1 MGPIHRFMRSI
12 FLAIICCGALCTL
25 PGSVQAQRYLTEYD
39 STLFIRDTV
48 RPVVKRFENLHFSG
62 YIQPQYQVAGSE
74 GAATYDGGNFSE
86 YSSNRFMLRRA
97 RVKLDYIFRD
107 KAGHAPL
114 GLFTF
119 QIDATERGV
128 NVRDMFARLYEPKGQ
143 NLSLTMGLF
152 ARPFG
157 YEVNLSSAFRETPER
172 GRMSQILMPT
182 ERDLGAMISF
192 EQQGKKAKK
201 LPLRLDV
208 GLFNGQGL
216 AAGGITDFDSYKDL
230 IGRLTVKPIKV
241 GPVNVSGGLSFLN
254 GGWRQATRYQ
264 WEMEESADKYKFV
277 VDSSLDNIGAK
288 ALRRY
293 HGADVQVAY
302 KHRWGKTEIRGE
314 YWRGTQPGTA
324 HSTANPG
331 ILPQGPTY
339 LRPFDGAFFY
349 LLQNLGNPKNELML
363 KYDWYDPNR
372 KVKGAEI
379 GGANAQYTSADIR
392 YHAFGVGFTRHFT
405 DNLKFLVYYNFVRN
419 EATALS
425 KFNSDLDDDVFTARF
440 QLRF

>member
-1 MGPIHRFMRSI
+1 M
-12 FLAIICCGALCTL
+12 AIMWCGAACIL
-25 PGSVQAQRYLTEYD
+25 PRVVQAQRYLTEYD

-74 GAATYDGGNFSE
+74 GAASYEGGNFSE
-86 YSSNRFMLRRA
+86 FTRNRFMLRRA
-97 RVKLDYIFRD
+97 RVKLDYIFRN
-107 KAGHAPL
+107 KTGNLPL

-143 NLSLTMGLF
+143 NISLTMGLF

-157 YEVNLSSAFRETPER
+157 YEINLSSAYRETPER

-182 ERDLGAMISF
+182 ERDLGAMVSLDP
-192 EQQGKKAKK
+192 QNAAKKK
-201 LPLRLDV
+201 LPLKLDM

-216 AAGGITDFDSYKDL
+216 AQGGTTDFDSYKDL
-230 IGRLTVKPIKV
+230 ISRLTIKPINW
-241 GPVNVSGGLSFLN
+241 GGLQLSGGLSFLN
-254 GGWRQATRYQ
+254 GGWRQSTRYLWQ
-264 WEMEESADKYKFV
+264 MEQAEGKYRFV
-277 VDSSLDNIGAK
+277 IDSSLDNIGAK

-293 HGADVQVAY
+293 QGADVQLAFG
-302 KHRWGKTEIRGE
+302 HRWGKTEIRGE
-314 YWRGTQPGTA
+314 YWWGTQPGTA
-324 HSTANPG
+324 SSTVNPG
-331 ILPQGPTY
+331 TLPQGPTY

-349 LLQNLGNPKNELML
+349 LLQHLGNPKNELML

-372 KVKGAEI
+372 RVKGAAI
-379 GGANAQYTSADIR
+379 GTADAYFTPADIK
-392 YHAFGVGFTRHFT
+392 YHTLGVGFTRHFT
-405 DNLKFLVYYNFVRN
+405 NQLKFLVYYSFVRN
-419 EATALS
+419 EATTLS
-425 KFNSDLDDDVFTARF
+425 KYTTDVDDDVFTARF